1 MKLAE
6 SWKLGTCFSATL
18 PLRVSPSPTRPSRP
32 LIDLQIRCSAEQHAP
47 RPAAAA
53 SQPRRLDPDMLYSQ
67 SGFHFITAVQSPR
80 LLMFRDPSSPPRQPG
95 LAPPRGVRTSP
106 SQRPWPIAKAP
117 AATCFVLRE
126 TGVPSSRAALS
137 FFSS

>member
-18 PLRVSPSPTRPSRP
+18 PLRVSPSPTRPSHP

-53 SQPRRLDPDMLYSQ
+53 SQPQRLDPDMLYSQ

-95 LAPPRGVRTSP
+95 LAPPEESEPAHLSVPGPLPRLQLRLAVS
-106 SQRPWPIAKAP
+106 SVKQECLRPGLP
-117 AATCFVLRE
+117 
-126 TGVPSSRAALS
+126 
-137 FFSS
+137 